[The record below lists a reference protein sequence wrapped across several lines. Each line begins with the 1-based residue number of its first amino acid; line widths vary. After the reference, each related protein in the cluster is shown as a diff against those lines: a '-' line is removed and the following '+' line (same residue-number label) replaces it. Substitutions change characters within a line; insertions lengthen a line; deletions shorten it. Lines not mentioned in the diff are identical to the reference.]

1 MTKWCRATAGPA
13 KCQRSFGC
21 GYTTLSST
29 TPKSFMTGICKS
41 HYTKCIRKV
50 WLKCEQVMD
59 AFIDI
64 LDSKSFPIST
74 MQNL

>member
-21 GYTTLSST
+21 GYTT
-29 TPKSFMTGICKS
+29 CKS